1 VDFKKESDD
10 IVCNCNNW
18 VKDVTKANIS
28 SIIDKIDSDT
38 IALFLNAIYFYG
50 KWEIPFDK
58 KFTKKL
64 SFYNF
69 GDKNQA
75 KAVPFMFKRKI
86 SCKLFSDKLQEM
98 LMLELPY
105 CGNISMF
112 ILMSKEI
119 EGLEKVY
126 SILDSTE
133 LSKMKLIYDIINLWL
148 PKFKLEAKYQLTDI
162 MKKMGMSDA
171 FSECADF
178 GKIRKLKDIFI
189 SKIIH
194 KAMVDVNEKGT
205 KAAAATGGMLLGG
218 KRKRISYID

>member
-1 VDFKKESDD
+1 
-10 IVCNCNNW
+10 
-18 VKDVTKANIS
+18 
-28 SIIDKIDSDT
+28 
-38 IALFLNAIYFYG
+38 
-50 KWEIPFDK
+50 
-58 KFTKKL
+58 
-64 SFYNF
+64 
-69 GDKNQA
+69 
-75 KAVPFMFKRKI
+75 MFKREI

-133 LSKMKLIYDIINLWL
+133 LSKMKLSDNKINLWL

-194 KAMVDVNEKGT
+194 KAMVDVNEEGT
-205 KAAAATGGMLLGG
+205 EAAAATAITL
-218 KRKRISYID
+218 RKKCLISYIDVKIDHPFVFFIKDTSNDVILFLGDVVSFN